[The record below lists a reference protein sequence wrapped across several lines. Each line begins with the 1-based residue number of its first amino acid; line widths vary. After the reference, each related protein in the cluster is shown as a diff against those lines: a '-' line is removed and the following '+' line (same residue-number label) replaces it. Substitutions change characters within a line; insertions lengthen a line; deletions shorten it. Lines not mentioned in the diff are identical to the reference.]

1 MNLSYF
7 LATVPANHSLPADT
21 AMRVSHYSRFSTITL
36 FSVSLA
42 FMAMLYW
49 AKGQLNGASEQR
61 TTYQTIKEAASLGV
75 VASLQN
81 YLLTGDAVLLV
92 EVEQRLRKLEQ
103 DLATLPPSISA
114 PISEQVNLLLQKTQS
129 DYRAIGKL
137 SGDPMALLKNAE
149 REMLSSSKSLIRY
162 AADGYD
168 NNPNA
173 ARQFTDISADVA
185 SLLHELSDARQDLFN
200 SQPQA
205 RQHIAT
211 LVNNLAELSRR
222 IQALPLLGVYL
233 EVEQDEFALG
243 DDDEAAEEVGE
254 LAVAELA
261 SLIKRYP
268 GELQQTQQLAD
279 QREQSLQ
286 ALAQDMQRFGD
297 EVAKG
302 EAVVAAEREAM
313 LDRLQLVVGALVAIL
328 LLIAIVNYLLQFHY
342 VLKPLRQLREGF
354 KQLLESDELTT
365 IDIRNKRSEMGEIA
379 AYFNQLIEQEMA
391 DMKRRQDQLQV
402 VSNAL
407 ESISGQVNHICR
419 SNNDTE
425 QQLLG
430 SREVTSALAEI
441 TTELSRISA
450 EVETNARETEAAMTH
465 SQTDVA
471 QVIAASEQTAVA
483 TEQGLTSL
491 RDLTASV
498 SDVSAILDVIRTI
511 AEQTNLLALN
521 AAIESARAGEHGRGF
536 AVVADEVRGLAMKT
550 QNSLGEITQI
560 LETLGQAS
568 TSLEGNINEVRTA
581 SSNQKQIAQQLLDTS
596 ESVREKSQQAVS
608 VAHQANNFV
617 QQQEQQVSLF
627 NHAMDTVQQQVE
639 GARGLAEEIQ
649 TDVRT
654 QASHITRTLIETEAD
669 NDDYHQTRRA
679 S

>member
-1 MNLSYF
+1 
-7 LATVPANHSLPADT
+7 
-21 AMRVSHYSRFSTITL
+21 MRVSHYSRFSAITL

-42 FMAMLYW
+42 FTGMLYW
-49 AKGQLNGASEQR
+49 AKGQLNDSSEQR
-61 TTYQTIKEAASLGV
+61 TTYQTIKEDASLGV

-81 YLLTGDAVLLV
+81 YLLKGDAVLLV
-92 EVEQRLRKLEQ
+92 EVEQRLMKLNQ
-103 DLATLPPSISA
+103 DLATLPPQISA
-114 PISEQVNLLLQKTQS
+114 PISEQVALLLSKTKS

-149 REMLSSSKSLIRY
+149 REMLASSKALIRY

-168 NNPNA
+168 NKPAA
-173 ARQFTDISADVA
+173 ARQFTDISADIA

-200 SQPQA
+200 NQPQA
-205 RQHIAT
+205 RDHINK
-211 LVNNLAELSRR
+211 LVSNLEELSRR

-233 EVEQDEFALG
+233 EAEEDEFALG
-243 DDDEAAEEVGE
+243 DEEEEAEEIGE
-254 LAVAELA
+254 LAVADLA

-268 GELQQTQQLAD
+268 GELQQTQKLAY

-286 ALAQDMQRFGD
+286 ALEQDMQRFGD

-313 LDRLQLVVGALVAIL
+313 LNKLQLVVGALVAIL
-328 LLIAIVNYLLQFHY
+328 LLIAILNYLLQFNY
-342 VLKPLRQLREGF
+342 VLKPLRQLRAGF

-365 IDIRNKRSEMGEIA
+365 IDIRNKQSEMGEIA
-379 AYFNQLIEQEMA
+379 AFFNQLIEQEMA
-391 DMKRRQDQLQV
+391 DMKRRQEQLQV
-402 VSNAL
+402 VSDAL
-407 ESISGQVNHICR
+407 ESISGQVNHICE
-419 SNNDTE
+419 SNSDTE
-425 QQLLG
+425 KQLLG

-450 EVETNARETEAAMTH
+450 EVEANARETEAAMTN
-465 SQTDVA
+465 SQGDVA

-483 TEQGLTSL
+483 TKQGLTSL

-498 SDVSAILDVIRTI
+498 GDVSAILDVIRTI

-560 LETLGQAS
+560 LDSLTQAS
-568 TSLEGNINEVRTA
+568 ESLEGNINEVQTA

-627 NHAMDTVQQQVE
+627 NDAMDTVQQQVE
-639 GARGLAEEIQ
+639 GARGLAVEIQ

-654 QASHITRTLIETEAD
+654 QATHITRTLIDTEAG
-669 NDDYHQTRRA
+669 NDDYHQSRSA